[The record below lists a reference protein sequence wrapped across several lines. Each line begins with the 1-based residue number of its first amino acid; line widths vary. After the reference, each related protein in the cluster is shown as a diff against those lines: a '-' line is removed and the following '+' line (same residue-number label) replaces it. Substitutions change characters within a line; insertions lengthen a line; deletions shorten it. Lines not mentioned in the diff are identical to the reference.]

1 MKRDSSL
8 SNSQEPTTEA
18 ILMLLNPVHSLALYA
33 IVWSNSNKVKA
44 LTRVSVKFTFSL
56 NKICKASFEIKLF
69 FALSYEILNLLG
81 KIYES
86 SLRKPYN
93 VISSI

>member
-1 MKRDSSL
+1 MERDISL
-8 SNSQEPTTEA
+8 PNSQESTTKA

-33 IVWSNSNKVKA
+33 IVWWNSNKVKG
-44 LTRVSVKFTFSL
+44 LIRVSVKFTFSL

-69 FALSYEILNLLG
+69 FALSYEFLSLLG
-81 KIYES
+81 KICES